1 MTLTPNQISMIAFII
16 TAIIAVCGFMKLL
29 RSNKVLII
37 LLTIT
42 FPIAIFGLIIR
53 GVNTEMV
60 NGNAANMFLSPFIYV
75 ASYTLLRL
83 VFKRIYKMEPTY
95 ERYSWYDYSDGR
107 KQNWLDVIVH
117 LIPLML
123 SFTLPFLIENILDKY
138 A

>member
-1 MTLTPNQISMIAFII
+1 MKMTLTPNQISMIAFII

-60 NGNAANMFLSPFIYV
+60 NGNAADMLLSPFIYV
-75 ASYTLLRL
+75 ASYALLRL

-95 ERYSWYDYSDGR
+95 ERYSWYSDGR

-117 LIPLML
+117 VIPLML